1 MARGTS
7 VDLPQPFL
15 PEISRALK
23 ISDEPVRI
31 GASIHTARS
40 AKLKPERNPDMVSRF
55 LKSPGTIAVFLCAFF
70 VAVPAALAHSN
81 LIAATASPAADA
93 TIDPPDH
100 IVLHFTGDLE
110 PKFSSIQLMDAT
122 GHVVNKEA
130 SVVDS
135 TDKKLMT
142 LALPKLYG
150 GIYTVSWVAV
160 SIDTHRTS
168 GEYKFTANG
177 PPAPVVP
184 NAHSH

>member
-1 MARGTS
+1 MNG
-7 VDLPQPFL
+7 
-15 PEISRALK
+15 
-23 ISDEPVRI
+23 
-31 GASIHTARS
+31 
-40 AKLKPERNPDMVSRF
+40 KL
-55 LKSPGTIAVFLCAFF
+55 LKSRSVIVALVCAFV

-93 TIDPPDH
+93 TIDPPDR

-130 SVVDS
+130 SEVDA

-168 GEYKFTANG
+168 GEYKFTVNG
-177 PPAPVVP
+177 PPAPVDP
-184 NAHSH
+184 NAHAHSR